1 MAKRKIDKSL
11 LQSFKNRDSGIKQ
24 AKQNQ
29 KEQEKQAK
37 IKQKEEE
44 ERKRKEEEERLKKE
58 EENRL
63 KDKLNI
69 LTTHKIKITTLS
81 PIHIG
86 NGEMLEPISFIIKD
100 DYLYLIDDEFLFSKF
115 ITDGEI
121 KNYKLFDDIASIVEF
136 LKGKRDYIIQNQ
148 LYISKIPVASDIVK
162 LYEKEYGKSN
172 NNDNSFNQILI
183 QQHISTINP
192 YNNRFEPYIPGSSIK
207 GALQTVL
214 NLSESESRALKI
226 SDSIGLDV
234 KNRIAWSVRKAKKT
248 DNDRKS
254 KKSDIPQKLEVI
266 EKNSIFETE
275 ISKKDK
281 LTFEEIK
288 DRLHSFYKKADSKL
302 YMRYSFEIKQDN
314 QFLLRVG
321 RYVGREFMSNNN
333 LLEKPKTKSIFKNK
347 EKDNKSEEPF
357 GWLLCEIIS

>member
-11 LQSFKNRDSGIKQ
+11 LQSFKNRESGIKQ

-37 IKQKEEE
+37 IRQKEEE
-44 ERKRKEEEERLKKE
+44 ERKRKEEEERLKRQE
-58 EENRL
+58 EERL
-63 KDKLNI
+63 KNELNI

-81 PIHIG
+81 PVHIG
-86 NGEMLEPISFIIKD
+86 NGEMLEPTSFIIKD
-100 DYLYLIDDEFLFSKF
+100 NFLYLIDDEFLFSKF
-115 ITDGEI
+115 IADGEI

-136 LKGKRDYIIQNQ
+136 LKDKRDYIIDNR
-148 LYISKIPVASDIVK
+148 LYISKIPVSLDIAR
-162 LYEKEYGKSN
+162 LYEREYGKSN

-214 NLSESESRALKI
+214 NLSENESRALKI

-234 KNRIAWSVRKAKKT
+234 KNRIAWSIRKTKKT
-248 DNDRKS
+248 
-254 KKSDIPQKLEVI
+254 DIPQKLEVI
-266 EKNSIFETE
+266 AKNSIFEIE

-302 YMRYSFEIKQDN
+302 YIRYSIQIKKEN

-321 RYVGREFMSNNN
+321 RYVGRKFMSNNSF
-333 LLEKPKTKSIFKNK
+333 LPEPKTKSMFRKK
-347 EKDNKSEEPF
+347 EKDTKSEEPF